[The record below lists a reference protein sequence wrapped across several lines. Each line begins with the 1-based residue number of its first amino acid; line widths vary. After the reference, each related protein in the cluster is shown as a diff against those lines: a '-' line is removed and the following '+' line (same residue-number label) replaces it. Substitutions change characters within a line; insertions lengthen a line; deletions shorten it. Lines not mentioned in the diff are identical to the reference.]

1 MFILDSRVVVYN
13 KKQVIIVLILVYYHI
28 MGLERYVVEIH
39 NLNKLKGLLTS
50 CPNNT
55 PFFSEIVQTLQ
66 IAKSYVFPNTVCVFR
81 KYLLEPFLAN

>member
-1 MFILDSRVVVYN
+1 MFIPDSRVVVYN
-13 KKQVIIVLILVYYHI
+13 KKEVIIVLILVYYHI

-55 PFFSEIVQTLQ
+55 TFFQKMLI
-66 IAKSYVFPNTVCVFR
+66 F
-81 KYLLEPFLAN
+81 